1 MNLWQAILIGFKEI
15 LSHKF
20 RSLLTMLGIILGVAS
35 LMAMFAIIEGTARGA
50 RDQLSSFG
58 GVERVEVIPKD
69 PSQDVSDIAFLSP
82 GRTMADVDA
91 IRKNAPLIDLVSP
104 EFNLGNAV
112 IVFGN
117 NVSRRNVTGAEPAF
131 FDIGSYDPGQG
142 RWLTDLDVAK
152 ANRVVVLGVSV
163 AEELWGD
170 KQDFD
175 PIGQKLQINGLF
187 YTVVGVLPRFEDETA
202 KKLRATGEAAAAQE
216 RRAKRFGGK
225 RPNQKQKG
233 WDMYWQK
240 NNAVVMPISTM
251 FFDFKSTA
259 SPDGGPVYKLDRLS
273 IRLADTTR
281 FEASLNQVRRVLD
294 QTHRGIDDYGFD
306 TREEWADSIER
317 SVSNFRLSGGLIA
330 GISLLVGGIG
340 ITNIMLASITER
352 IREIGV
358 RRAIGATQRDIF
370 VQIVVESGVIGVIG
384 GIMGLLAALGILQM
398 ISIFAPTGVTPVVV
412 FSSVAISFSFAVAI
426 GVLAGLYPAFKAARL
441 DPIEALRYG

>member
-1 MNLWQAILIGFKEI
+1 
-15 LSHKF
+15 
-20 RSLLTMLGIILGVAS
+20 MLGIILGVAS

-50 RDQLSSFG
+50 RAQLSSFG

-91 IRKNAPLIDLVSP
+91 LRKNAPLIDLVSP
-104 EFNLGNAV
+104 EYQIGNAV
-112 IVFGN
+112 IVFGS
-117 NVSRRNVTGAEPAF
+117 NVARRNVTGAEPAF
-131 FDIGSYDPGQG
+131 FEIGNYEIGQG
-142 RWLTDLDVAK
+142 RWITNLDVLK
-152 ANRVVVLGVSV
+152 ANRVVVVGVTV

-170 KQDFD
+170 KPDFN
-175 PIGQKLQINGLF
+175 PIGEKLQINGLF
-187 YTVVGVLPRFEDETA
+187 YTIVGVLPRFEDETA

-225 RPNQKQKG
+225 PTSQRPRG
-233 WDMYWQK
+233 WDMYWPK
-240 NNAVVMPISTM
+240 NNAVIMPISTM

-259 SPDGGPVYKLDRLS
+259 SSDGGAAYKLDRLS

-384 GIMGLLAALGILQM
+384 GILGLLAALGVLQM
-398 ISIFAPTGVTPVVV
+398 IAVFAPTGVTPVVLA
-412 FSSVAISFSFAVAI
+412 SSVLVSFSFAVAI
-426 GVLAGLYPAFKAARL
+426 GVLSGLYPAFKAARL